1 MSNILT
7 KNHKNTS
14 RNYLER
20 MQPEKIY
27 NMKIAKKYGKEYWD
41 GDRKFGYGGFYYLE
55 NYHKK
60 TINDL
65 FRKFNLKGKKRILDV
80 GCGKCFLLF
89 DINKKNKNLDLY
101 GIDISRYAKKKSLI
115 PNKKNYLIFDLEK
128 KIKLP
133 YSRNYFDLVISS
145 GTLHNLSLES
155 LIFNLK
161 EIDRISK
168 KSIIMVESYRN
179 ESELFNLQCWA
190 LTCKSFLS
198 TSDWKYLIGKYS
210 PKSNIEFIFFE

>member
-1 MSNILT
+1 MSSILA
-7 KNHKNTS
+7 KNHKSTS

-20 MQPEKIY
+20 MSSSKIE
-27 NMKIAKKYGKEYWD
+27 NMKIAKKYSKDYWD
-41 GDRKFGYGGFYYLE
+41 GNRKFGYGGFYYIK

-60 TINDL
+60 TIIDL
-65 FRKFNLKGKKRILDV
+65 FKKFNLSGRKKILDI

-89 DINKKNKNLDLY
+89 DLFNKNKNLDLH
-101 GIDISRYAKKKSLI
+101 GLDISRYAKKNSLI
-115 PNKKNYLIFDLEK
+115 PNKNNFLIFDLEK

-133 YSRNYFDLVISS
+133 YQDNYFDLIISS

-161 EIDRISK
+161 EINRISK

-179 ESELFNLQCWA
+179 DTELFNLQCWA

-198 TSDWKYLIGKYS
+198 IPDWKFLIKKYS
-210 PKSNIEFIFFE
+210 PKSILEFIFFE